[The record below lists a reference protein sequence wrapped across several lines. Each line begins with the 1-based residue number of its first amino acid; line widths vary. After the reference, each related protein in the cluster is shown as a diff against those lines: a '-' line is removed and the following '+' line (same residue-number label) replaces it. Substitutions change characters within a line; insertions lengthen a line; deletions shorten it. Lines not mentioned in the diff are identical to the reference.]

1 MECVRPINLIEEWK
15 TVDIPGVVPNYYQI
29 SNHGR
34 LMNAKG
40 QILKPIPI
48 YNGYYAYALYTGKKN
63 INEKYIRVFVHRLVL
78 MYFNPIDNP
87 EDFTADHWNTDKSDN
102 NLLNLRWKTQA
113 ENNELSLAHYHKYG
127 HNHYAAKFTDED
139 LIIIWNELK
148 KGTKYADILVLI
160 GKEVTDNN
168 KDSIGNIKRGITY
181 RRELENLRMRKLID

>member
-1 MECVRPINLIEEWK
+1 MECVRPIKLIEEWK

-40 QILKPIPI
+40 QILKPAPAF
-48 YNGYYAYALYTGKKN
+48 GYYAYRLYTGNKN
-63 INEKYIRVFVHRLVL
+63 KKYISIFIHRLVM
-78 MYFNPIDNP
+78 MYFSPIENYN
-87 EDFTADHWNTDKSDN
+87 ELTVDHHNYIPSDN